1 MIPSLALRLPS
12 IPPLWVGLTG
22 FICFAALGALI
33 KLLRLDLDPLSLIAP
48 WLAMNTLVMG
58 AWIYWRSGWSGF
70 KTKIISIHLIRGVI
84 MCLPF
89 LGGVYAL
96 HYVSLSLYSTLLN
109 TSPFFLVLLASFW
122 LNEPVSPKI
131 WLAVALGF
139 IGVLICLKPGWESFS
154 WFLLAPLLAAMS
166 HAVGNAWLRR
176 YPKEPESRWVFYQ
189 ELLGCIVAGLLLWIT
204 GGKLPEYNHLVLM
217 GSMVGIDILAM
228 TTVFFAFKRME
239 SSRIAP
245 WIYIQIPA
253 SAIAGWLLFDEI
265 PAWTTAVGA
274 TLIILGGYLALSKQ
288 PYGPQEEA
296 D

>member
-1 MIPSLALRLPS
+1 MRLSS

-22 FICFAALGALI
+22 FICFATLGALI

-48 WLAMNTLVMG
+48 WLAMNAFVMG
-58 AWIYWRSGWSGF
+58 LWIYWRSGWSGF

-109 TSPFFLVLLASFW
+109 TSPFFLILLASFW
-122 LNEPVSPKI
+122 LNESVSPRI

-139 IGVLICLKPGWESFS
+139 IGVLVCLKPGWESFS

-176 YPKEPESRWVFYQ
+176 YPDEPESRWVFYQ
-189 ELLGCIVAGLLLWIT
+189 ELSGCTVAGILLWAT
-204 GGKLPEYNHLVLM
+204 GGTLPEYNHLVLM

-253 SAIAGWLLFDEI
+253 SAIAGWILFDEI

-274 TLIILGGYLALSKQ
+274 VLIILGGSLALSKKQ
-288 PYGPQEEA
+288 YDPQ
-296 D
+296 DDVD

>member
-1 MIPSLALRLPS
+1 MRLSS

-22 FICFAALGALI
+22 FICFATLGALI

-48 WLAMNTLVMG
+48 WLAMNAFVMG
-58 AWIYWRSGWSGF
+58 LWIYWRSGWSGF

-109 TSPFFLVLLASFW
+109 TSPFFLILLASFW
-122 LNEPVSPKI
+122 LNESVSPKI

-139 IGVLICLKPGWESFS
+139 IGVLVCLKPGWESFS

-176 YPKEPESRWVFYQ
+176 YPDEPESRWVFYQ
-189 ELLGCIVAGLLLWIT
+189 ELSGCTVAGFLLWTT
-204 GGKLPEYNHLVLM
+204 GGTLPEYNHLVLM

-253 SAIAGWLLFDEI
+253 SAIAGWILFDEI

-274 TLIILGGYLALSKQ
+274 ALIILGGCLALSKKQ
-288 PYGPQEEA
+288 YDPQE
-296 D
+296 DVD

>member
-1 MIPSLALRLPS
+1 MRLPS

-22 FICFAALGALI
+22 FICFATLGALI

-48 WLAMNTLVMG
+48 WLAMNAFVMG
-58 AWIYWRSGWSGF
+58 IWIYWRSGWSGF

-109 TSPFFLVLLASFW
+109 TSPFFLILLASFW
-122 LNEPVSPKI
+122 LNESVSPRI

-139 IGVLICLKPGWESFS
+139 IGVLVCLKPGWESFS

-176 YPKEPESRWVFYQ
+176 YPDEPESRWVFYQ
-189 ELLGCIVAGLLLWIT
+189 ELSGCTVAGFLLWTT
-204 GGKLPEYNHLVLM
+204 GGTLPEYNHLVLM

-253 SAIAGWLLFDEI
+253 SAIAGWILFDEI

-274 TLIILGGYLALSKQ
+274 ALIILGGSLALSKKQ
-288 PYGPQEEA
+288 YDPQE
-296 D
+296 DVD

>member
-1 MIPSLALRLPS
+1 MRLPS

-22 FICFAALGALI
+22 FICFATLGALI

-48 WLAMNTLVMG
+48 WLAMNAFVMG
-58 AWIYWRSGWSGF
+58 IWIYWRSGWSGF

-109 TSPFFLVLLASFW
+109 TSPFFLILLASFW
-122 LNEPVSPKI
+122 LNESVSPKI

-139 IGVLICLKPGWESFS
+139 IGVLVCLKPGWESFS

-176 YPKEPESRWVFYQ
+176 YPDEPESRWVFYQ
-189 ELLGCIVAGLLLWIT
+189 ELSGCTVAGFLLWTT
-204 GGKLPEYNHLVLM
+204 GGTLPEYNHLVLM

-253 SAIAGWLLFDEI
+253 SAIAGWILFDEI

-274 TLIILGGYLALSKQ
+274 TLIILGGCLALSKKQ
-288 PYGPQEEA
+288 DDPQE
-296 D
+296 DVD

>member
-1 MIPSLALRLPS
+1 MRLSS

-22 FICFAALGALI
+22 FICFATLGALI

-48 WLAMNTLVMG
+48 WLAMNAFVMG
-58 AWIYWRSGWSGF
+58 IWIYWRSGWSGF

-109 TSPFFLVLLASFW
+109 TSPFFLILLASFW
-122 LNEPVSPKI
+122 LNESVSPRI

-139 IGVLICLKPGWESFS
+139 IGVLVCLKPGWESFS

-176 YPKEPESRWVFYQ
+176 YPDEPESRWVFYQ
-189 ELLGCIVAGLLLWIT
+189 ELSGCTVAGFLLWTT
-204 GGKLPEYNHLVLM
+204 GGTLPEYNHLVLM

-253 SAIAGWLLFDEI
+253 SAIAGWILFDEI

-274 TLIILGGYLALSKQ
+274 TLIILGGYLALSKKQ
-288 PYGPQEEA
+288 YDPQ
-296 D
+296 DDVD

>member
-1 MIPSLALRLPS
+1 
-12 IPPLWVGLTG
+12 
-22 FICFAALGALI
+22 
-33 KLLRLDLDPLSLIAP
+33 
-48 WLAMNTLVMG
+48 
-58 AWIYWRSGWSGF
+58 
-70 KTKIISIHLIRGVI
+70 

-109 TSPFFLVLLASFW
+109 TSPFFLVFLASFW
-122 LNEPVSPKI
+122 LNESVSPKI
-131 WLAVALGF
+131 WLAIALGF

-189 ELLGCIVAGLLLWIT
+189 ELSGCTVAGLLLWTT
-204 GGKLPEYNHLVLM
+204 GGTLPEYNHLVLM

-253 SAIAGWLLFDEI
+253 SAIAGWILFDEI

-288 PYGPQEEA
+288 PYGPQAEV

>member
-1 MIPSLALRLPS
+1 
-12 IPPLWVGLTG
+12 
-22 FICFAALGALI
+22 
-33 KLLRLDLDPLSLIAP
+33 
-48 WLAMNTLVMG
+48 
-58 AWIYWRSGWSGF
+58 
-70 KTKIISIHLIRGVI
+70 

-109 TSPFFLVLLASFW
+109 TSPFFLVFLASFW
-122 LNEPVSPKI
+122 LNESVSPKI
-131 WLAVALGF
+131 WLAIALGF

-189 ELLGCIVAGLLLWIT
+189 ELSGCTVAGLLLWKT
-204 GGKLPEYNHLVLM
+204 GGTLPEYNHLALM

-253 SAIAGWLLFDEI
+253 SAIAGWILFDEI

-288 PYGPQEEA
+288 PYGPQEEG